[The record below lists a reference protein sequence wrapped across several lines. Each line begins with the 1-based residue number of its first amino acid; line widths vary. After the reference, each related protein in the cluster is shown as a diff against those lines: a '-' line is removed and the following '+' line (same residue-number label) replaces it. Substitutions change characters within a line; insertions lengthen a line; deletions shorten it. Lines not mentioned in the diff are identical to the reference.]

1 MVRQNIKREK
11 SEGNKWREREKRKK
25 VREINGDILWERER
39 EREHKEEIQKDRIR
53 GGRERNE

>member
-25 VREINGDILWERER
+25 LREINGDIL
-39 EREHKEEIQKDRIR
+39 
-53 GGRERNE
+53 

>member
-1 MVRQNIKREK
+1 ME
-11 SEGNKWREREKRKK
+11 REREKRKK

-39 EREHKEEIQKDRIR
+39 EREHKEKIQKDRIR